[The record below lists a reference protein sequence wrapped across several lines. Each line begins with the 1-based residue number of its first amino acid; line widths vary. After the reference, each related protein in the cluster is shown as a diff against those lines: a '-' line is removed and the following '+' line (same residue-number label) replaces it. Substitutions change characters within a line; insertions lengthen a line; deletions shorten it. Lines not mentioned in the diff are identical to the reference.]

1 MNADAGPLPPGPFDV
16 VLLDPPW
23 SHWGAQDKWGAAAK
37 FYPCMSDESLL
48 SLPVRPLLRKSS
60 VVFCW
65 ATCPRLNF
73 AIHLLEN
80 WGLTYRGV
88 AFVWVK
94 TAKSTGLP
102 IGARGVRPSIVK
114 PTTELVIAASLTSKG
129 RPMPLASE
137 AVAQV
142 VLAPTGAHSEK
153 PDAVMDRIEMLYPDA
168 TRLEMFARRSRAG
181 WNSWGNEV
189 PTLLAPS
196 DLPCSGKAPPPGSV
210 AGKTA

>member
-1 MNADAGPLPPGPFDV
+1 MLSDPGALPSGPFDV

-23 SHWGAQDKWGAAAK
+23 SHYGAQDKWGAAAK
-37 FYPCMSDESLL
+37 FYPTMSDEALASMPVGGLL
-48 SLPVRPLLRKSS
+48 KKSS

-73 AIHLLEN
+73 AIDLLEK

-94 TAKSTGLP
+94 TAKSTGRP
-102 IGARGVRPSIVK
+102 IGARGVRPSIIK
-114 PTTELVIAASLTSKG
+114 PTTELVIAGSLTSKG

-142 VLAPTGAHSEK
+142 VLAPVGAHSEK
-153 PDAVMDRIEMLYPDA
+153 PVEVMERIELLYPEA
-168 TRLEMFARRSRAG
+168 SRLELFARKTRPG
-181 WNSWGNEV
+181 WDSWGNEV
-189 PTLLAPS
+189 QA
-196 DLPCSGKAPPPGSV
+196 A
-210 AGKTA
+210 

>member
-1 MNADAGPLPPGPFDV
+1 MFADPGPLPPGPFDV
-16 VLLDPPW
+16 LLLDPPW
-23 SHWGAQDKWGAAAK
+23 SHYGAQDKWGAAQK
-37 FYPCMSDESLL
+37 FYPTMSDEALMA
-48 SLPVRPLLRKSS
+48 LPIKGLLRKSS

-73 AIHLLEN
+73 AIQLLEN

-114 PTTELVIAASLTSKG
+114 PTCELVIAASLTSKG

-153 PDAVMDRIEMLYPDA
+153 PDAVMDRIELLYPSA
-168 TRLEMFARRSRAG
+168 SRLELFARRTRQG
-181 WNSWGNEV
+181 WASWGNEV
-189 PTLLAPS
+189 Q
-196 DLPCSGKAPPPGSV
+196 V
-210 AGKTA
+210 A

>member
-1 MNADAGPLPPGPFDV
+1 MIADPGPLPAGPFDV

-23 SHWGAQDKWGAAAK
+23 SHWGAQDKWAAAAK
-37 FYPCMSDESLL
+37 FYPCMSDDSLL
-48 SLPVRPLLRKSS
+48 AMPVRSLLKKSS

-73 AIHLLEN
+73 AIQLLES

-114 PTTELVIAASLTSKG
+114 PTTELVIAASLTARG

-142 VLAPTGAHSEK
+142 VLAPVGAHSEK
-153 PDAVMDRIEMLYPDA
+153 PVEVMERIEKLYPVA
-168 TRLEMFARRSRAG
+168 TRLEMFARRERSG

-189 PTLLAPS
+189 NAS
-196 DLPCSGKAPPPGSV
+196 
-210 AGKTA
+210 

>member
-1 MNADAGPLPPGPFDV
+1 MFGDPGPLPPGPFDV
-16 VLLDPPW
+16 ILLDPPW
-23 SHWGAQDKWGAAAK
+23 SHYGQQDKWGAAAK
-37 FYPCMSDESLL
+37 FYPCMSDEELLAMPIASLA
-48 SLPVRPLLRKSS
+48 KKTS

-73 AIHLLEN
+73 AISLLEH
-80 WGLTYRGV
+80 WGFSYRGV

-142 VLAPTGAHSEK
+142 VLAPVREHSEK
-153 PDAVMDRIEMLYPDA
+153 PVEVLERIEALYPDA
-168 TRLEMFARRSRAG
+168 SRLEMFARREREG
-181 WNSWGNEV
+181 WKSWGNQV
-189 PTLLAPS
+189 SPTLLARPRAS
-196 DLPCSGKAPPPGSV
+196 
-210 AGKTA
+210 